1 MSKDAVKSREQGIEF
16 GSLAEELEDESYP
29 LTHDELLDRYGDR
42 ELELGDRTTELHEIL
57 APEDEQEYQNADSV
71 RQAIFSMVG
80 GDAIGR
86 KGYSDR
92 GGNPPGANGEEDDES
107 F

>member
-1 MSKDAVKSREQGIEF
+1 MSKDAVRSREQGIEF

-29 LTHDELLDRYGDR
+29 LTHDELLDRYGDH
-42 ELELGDRTTELHEIL
+42 ELELGDRNTELREIL
-57 APEDEQEYQNADSV
+57 APENEQEYQNADSV
-71 RQAIFSMVG
+71 RQAIFSMVSD
-80 GDAIGR
+80 DAIGR

-92 GGNPPGANGEEDDES
+92 GGNPIEANGEKKDES